1 MPAPTL
7 IARSH
12 RPVVA
17 YSRTAPFGVYLA
29 ELSGVT
35 FKEKTKVIVLTFS
48 TQAGEIVRS
57 SPISSHGKGSD
68 LIRSMFGGEFVPDST
83 LSDGERILP
92 LLQSRIGATYVIS
105 YARKECPKYPGLL
118 SVVPCL
124 SGEGGGSQGVRKRR
138 QVS

>member
-1 MPAPTL
+1 MQTSTTLPAS
-7 IARSH
+7 R

-17 YSRTAPFGVYLA
+17 FSRTAPYGVYLA

-35 FKEKTKVIVLTFS
+35 FKEKTKEIVLTFS
-48 TQAGEIVRS
+48 TPAGEIVRS
-57 SPISSHGKGSD
+57 SPISSQGKGSD

-92 LLQSRIGATYVIS
+92 LLQSRIGATYVVS

-124 SGEGGGSQGVRKRR
+124 SGQGGGSQQVR
-138 QVS
+138 VS

>member
-1 MPAPTL
+1 MQTSTTLPAS
-7 IARSH
+7 R

-17 YSRTAPFGVYLA
+17 FSRTAPYGVYLA

-35 FKEKTKVIVLTFS
+35 FKEKTKEIVLTFS
-48 TQAGEIVRS
+48 TPAGEIVRS
-57 SPISSHGKGSD
+57 SPISSQGKGSD

-92 LLQSRIGATYVIS
+92 LLQSRIGATYVVS

-124 SGEGGGSQGVRKRR
+124 SGQGGGSQGV